1 MGQGINNKLIAKNTL
16 MLYFRMLLTIAIQL
30 YTVPIIL
37 RALGVD
43 DYGLYSVIGSIMTM
57 VSLVGFI
64 SSGCQRFF
72 AYSIGKG
79 DVVQLKKLFN
89 STQTIYII
97 LSLTVFLILEIIG
110 IWFLNNKMQ
119 IPNGRLV
126 AAHWVFQLSAVS
138 FVVGLFTIPYNALII
153 AHERMSIF
161 AYISI
166 LTSFLKLVAALAI
179 SNLSNDRLIFY
190 AFFILVIQLIE
201 RVFNQVYCLK
211 HFEECRHWKFEI
223 DMNQSKEML
232 VFSGYNMIG
241 AIALTLRNQ
250 GLNVIMNVFFGT
262 ILNAAHGIA
271 SQIQALINQLINNIY
286 QASRPQITKSYALN
300 DIEGMWRLV
309 FRTSLLSYYL
319 VLVISVVVFFEIPT
333 ILSLWLHEVPQY
345 TVNICRL
352 FIVCLLIE
360 TISNQLIGVFQAMN
374 KIRDV
379 QMSSCLILL
388 LNLPVAYFLLKHD
401 PSVVMTP
408 YYVQVFISIFYVMSV
423 IVVSNKKCQLDMK
436 YFFSHVLVREAVVT
450 TIVLFTVYYLRKI
463 IDPSIYRVIFT
474 IASCLIVSGI
484 LIMYI
489 GFEKAD
495 LLYIRN
501 KLKSFRNK

>member
-1 MGQGINNKLIAKNTL
+1 MGQSINNKLIAKNTL
-16 MLYFRMLLTIAIQL
+16 MLYFRMLFTIAIQL

-43 DYGLYSVIGSIMTM
+43 DYGLYIVIGSVMAM

-79 DVVQLKKLFN
+79 DTDQLKKLFN

-97 LSLTVFLILEIIG
+97 LSFAVFLILEIIG
-110 IWFLNNKMQ
+110 IWFVNNKMQ

-138 FVVGLFTIPYNALII
+138 FIVGLFTIPYNALII
-153 AHERMSIF
+153 AHERMSIY

-166 LTSFLKLVAALAI
+166 LSSVLKLLAALAI
-179 SNLSNDRLIFY
+179 SNLSYDRLIFY

-201 RVFNQVYCLK
+201 RVYNQVYCLK
-211 HFEECRHWKFEI
+211 HFDECRHWKFEI
-223 DMNQSKEML
+223 DMKQSKEML
-232 VFSGYNMIG
+232 VFSGYNIVG

-250 GLNVIMNVFFGT
+250 GMNVIMNVFFGT
-262 ILNAAHGIA
+262 IMNAAHGIA
-271 SQIQALINQLINNIY
+271 SQIQAVINQLINNIY

-300 DIEGMWRLV
+300 DIEGMWKLV

-333 ILSLWLHEVPQY
+333 ILPLWLHEVPQY
-345 TVNICRL
+345 TVNICRIL
-352 FIVCLLIE
+352 IVCLLLE
-360 TISNQLIGVFQAMN
+360 TTSNQLIGVFQAMN

-379 QMSSCLILL
+379 QVSSCLILL
-388 LNLPVAYFLLKHD
+388 LNLPIAYFMLKHD
-401 PSVVMTP
+401 SSVVMMP
-408 YYVQVFISIFYVMSV
+408 YYVQVVISIFYVISV
-423 IVVSNKKCQLDMK
+423 VVVSNKKCQLDIK
-436 YFFSHVLVREAVVT
+436 YFFFHVLVREAVVT
-450 TIVLFTVYYLRKI
+450 TIVLLSVYYLRQMLT
-463 IDPSIYRVIFT
+463 PSIYRVIFT
-474 IASCLIVSGI
+474 TVCCLLVSGI
-484 LIMYI
+484 LIVYI
-489 GFEKAD
+489 GFEKVD
-495 LLYIRN
+495 LMYLRN
-501 KLKSFRNK
+501 KLKTFIK